1 MKNKHAHVTAF
12 YLETLLMILVFV
24 AVILMLTQVFGQS
37 RKLSAEA
44 GYLSDA
50 ATISESVSAAVRASE
65 DEEQLLSTFVWAA
78 SGSDAAAGG
87 ADAATSESDAAAGGA
102 DAATSESGSAE
113 AAHLL
118 DGADV
123 PTVEVTFNEDL
134 APAADGPYTV
144 TATWEKTEGARGD
157 YVESEITV
165 YRDGIEEPVLT
176 TKTGTYTGKP
186 AVAAGTDSEE
196 VQP

>member
-78 SGSDAAAGG
+78 S
-87 ADAATSESDAAAGGA
+87 ESDAAAGGA
-102 DAATSESGSAE
+102 DAATGESEE
-113 AAHLL
+113 APARLL
-118 DGADV
+118 DDAAV
-123 PTVEVTFNEDL
+123 PTVEVIFNEDL

-165 YRDGIEEPVLT
+165 YRDGLDEPVLT

-186 AVAAGTDSEE
+186 ATAGADEEE

>member
-65 DEEQLLSTFVWAA
+65 SEEQLLSTFVWAA
-78 SGSDAAAGG
+78 S
-87 ADAATSESDAAAGGA
+87 ESDAAAGGA
-102 DAATSESGSAE
+102 DAAAGESGDAE
-113 AAHLL
+113 VAHLL
-118 DGADV
+118 DGAAV

-134 APAADGPYTV
+134 APAADGPYEATV
-144 TATWEKTEGARGD
+144 TWEVTAGTRGD
-157 YVESEITV
+157 YVDSTITIC
-165 YRDGIEEPVLT
+165 RDGTKDPILT
-176 TKTGTYTGKP
+176 TKTGTYTGQPVVSP
-186 AVAAGTDSEE
+186 APDSGEE

>member
-65 DEEQLLSTFVWAA
+65 DEEQLLAILTL
-78 SGSDAAAGG
+78 AAGETKEAPARMVEG
-87 ADAATSESDAAAGGA
+87 AA
-102 DAATSESGSAE
+102 
-113 AAHLL
+113 
-118 DGADV
+118 V

-165 YRDGIEEPVLT
+165 YRDGIEDPVLT

>member
-1 MKNKHAHVTAF
+1 MKNKQAHVTAF

-65 DEEQLLSTFVWAA
+65 SEEQLLSILVL
-78 SGSDAAAGG
+78 AAG
-87 ADAATSESDAAAGGA
+87 ESK
-102 DAATSESGSAE
+102 E
-113 AAHLL
+113 APARML

-123 PTVEVTFNEDL
+123 
-134 APAADGPYTV
+134 
-144 TATWEKTEGARGD
+144 R
-157 YVESEITV
+157 S
-165 YRDGIEEPVLT
+165 VLVVVP
-176 TKTGTYTGKP
+176 KL
-186 AVAAGTDSEE
+186 V
-196 VQP
+196 

>member
-65 DEEQLLSTFVWAA
+65 SEEQLLSILVL
-78 SGSDAAAGG
+78 AAGESKE
-87 ADAATSESDAAAGGA
+87 APARMLDDAG
-102 DAATSESGSAE
+102 
-113 AAHLL
+113 
-118 DGADV
+118 V
-123 PTVEVTFNEDL
+123 PTIEATFDETL

-165 YRDGIEEPVLT
+165 YRDGLEEPVLT

-186 AVAAGTDSEE
+186 AVAADETPADSGQTPTTLEE

>member
-24 AVILMLTQVFGQS
+24 AVILMLTQVFGGS

-50 ATISESVSAAVRASE
+50 ATISESISAAVRASG
-65 DEEQLLSTFVWAA
+65 DEEELIEILNGTA
-78 SGSDAAAGG
+78 GTEAAA
-87 ADAATSESDAAAGGA
+87 
-102 DAATSESGSAE
+102 
-113 AAHLL
+113 LL
-118 DGADV
+118 DGAAV
-123 PTVEVTFNEDL
+123 PTVQVRFGEDL
-134 APAADGPYTV
+134 APAADGPYEATV
-144 TATWEKTEGARGD
+144 TWEVTAGTRGD
-157 YVESEITV
+157 YVDSTITI
-165 YRDGIEEPVLT
+165 YRDGTKDPILT

-186 AVAAGTDSEE
+186 AVSPAADSGEE

>member
-50 ATISESVSAAVRASE
+50 ATISESVSAAVRASSDE
-65 DEEQLLSTFVWAA
+65 DELFAALNWAEEK
-78 SGSDAAAGG
+78 S
-87 ADAATSESDAAAGGA
+87 
-102 DAATSESGSAE
+102 
-113 AAHLL
+113 
-118 DGADV
+118 GADV
-123 PTVEVTFNEDL
+123 PTIEVRFGEDL
-134 APAADGPYTV
+134 MPAVDGPYHVTV
-144 TATWEKTEGARGD
+144 TWESTEGARGD

-165 YRDGIEEPVLT
+165 NRTGIDEPLLT
-176 TKTGTYTGKP
+176 THTGTYTGK
-186 AVAAGTDSEE
+186 E
-196 VQP
+196 VRP